1 MAHTNEAAIVTTQDQ
16 RDLARTLDVEIP
28 SDTTVTWSDLAGKV
42 EVESDSAF
50 HSIGQAVRSDLV
62 DSLDRELLE
71 RERAA
76 LERQIDRLPEVR
88 DAGIPDEP
96 EDLYVEVA
104 APGWRNYN
112 HLVDVGFFESLDA
125 NQPRF
130 TPDHIE
136 RTTRELAL
144 AEPLSTSLDEI
155 GFDEREKTALLV
167 EVANNNERLS
177 RWVPTNQIP
186 DSVEFDTSNVPPLY
200 QRAAGGALLW
210 IRDLDRHLWQKRV
223 LITDDILDAAVGH
236 VKAMLGGLHVLT
248 SAAIDIAGEDREL
261 TDGQLTAA
269 LTASAAILI
278 VSQEEILHDAFY
290 ITDDM
295 RASSE
300 LR

>member
-1 MAHTNEAAIVTTQDQ
+1 MAHANEAAIVTTQDQ
-16 RDLARTLDVEIP
+16 RDLARTLGVEIP
-28 SDTTVTWSDLAGKV
+28 SDTTVTWSDLAGEV

-50 HSIGQAVRSDLV
+50 DSIGQAVRSDLA
-62 DSLDRELLE
+62 DSLDRELLA

-76 LERQIDRLPEVR
+76 LERQIDRLPDVR
-88 DAGIPDEP
+88 DAGLPDEP
-96 EDLYVEVA
+96 EGLYEEVA
-104 APGWRNYN
+104 APGWRIYG

-136 RTTRELAL
+136 MTTRELVL
-144 AEPLSTSLDEI
+144 AESLSTSLDEI
-155 GFDEREKTALLV
+155 GFDEREKTALLAA
-167 EVANNNERLS
+167 VANNNERLS

-186 DSVEFDTSNVPPLY
+186 DDVEFDTSNVPPLH

-210 IRDLDRHLWQKRV
+210 IRDLDRHFWQKET
-223 LITDDILDAAVGH
+223 LITDEILDTAVGH

-248 SAAIDIAGEDREL
+248 TAALDIAGEDREL
-261 TDGQLTAA
+261 TDEQLTAA

-278 VSQEEILHDAFY
+278 ISQEEILHDVFY

-295 RASSE
+295 RAPSE